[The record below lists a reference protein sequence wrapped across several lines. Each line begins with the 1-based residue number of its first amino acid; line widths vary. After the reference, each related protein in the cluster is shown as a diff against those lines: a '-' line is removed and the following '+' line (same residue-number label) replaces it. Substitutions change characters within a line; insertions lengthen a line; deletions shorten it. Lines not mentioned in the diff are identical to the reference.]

1 MFPNSPHSVHV
12 LNEEYRKT
20 CIVEVIDKLL
30 DEFIFYVEDEVFDE
44 VSDEEI
50 AMEEAQL
57 DDNVSDGV
65 WCYGVNVIRCF
76 MVLDDFEDAVSTGNG
91 DHLTILR
98 KQLLIHFFSTPWFN
112 EFAIEMLINIL
123 QCEVLLSKAE
133 AHECKWAATVNW
145 KGGSRK
151 NIETDL
157 FQENRN
163 AEMKK
168 LIRSMGANKSV
179 KAIEKASKASGG
191 VTKVVEAFEQQVNI
205 QQKSGTHSHKSSTN
219 DETVIS
225 ADLRSLRPLQ
235 KQDEEDES
243 FVNISHNL
251 TSAFDKTKF
260 NAWVERHKKKHFSC
274 TIQLQITQIWKT
286 E

>member
-1 MFPNSPHSVHV
+1 
-12 LNEEYRKT
+12 
-20 CIVEVIDKLL
+20 
-30 DEFIFYVEDEVFDE
+30 
-44 VSDEEI
+44 
-50 AMEEAQL
+50 MEEAQL

-76 MVLDDFEDAVSTGNG
+76 MVLDDFKDAVSTGNG

-98 KQLLIHFFSTPWFN
+98 KQLLIHFFLTPWFN

-145 KGGSRK
+145 KGRSRK

-168 LIRSMGANKSV
+168 LIRSMGANKAV
-179 KAIEKASKASGG
+179 KAIERASKASGG
-191 VTKVVEAFEQQVNI
+191 VTKVVEAFERQVNI

-219 DETVIS
+219 DKTVIS
-225 ADLRSLRPLQ
+225 ADLRSLSPLQ

-251 TSAFDKTKF
+251 TSAFNKTKF
-260 NAWVERHKKKHFSC
+260 NAWVE
-274 TIQLQITQIWKT
+274 
-286 E
+286 